1 MKTATPTPS
10 VDAHL
15 ASDRTIGR
23 IEPVFEFDGAMPT
36 GVTVSS
42 SGRIFISFPRWGDNV
57 PFTVGEIRGNKVVA
71 YPDQA
76 INVFDPSRPRETLG
90 SVQSVVVDPS
100 NWLWILDTGV
110 LEFGPPLPSCAKM
123 LAIDLAT
130 NKVVRTIVF
139 SSTTATPTTYV
150 NDVRFDLRRGKAGFA
165 YLTDSTATGPGGII
179 VVDLDSGENWRRL
192 TGHPSTFRDPSF
204 IPIVEGQRLA
214 IREKGKRPI
223 AFNPSSD
230 GIAISADG
238 LKLYYC
244 PLSSRHLFSVS
255 TELLRDRSADDAAV
269 AKSIVDLGEKGAS
282 DGLESDDKG
291 HIYAGDYEN
300 NSIRQLQ
307 TNGEW
312 QTIAHDPRILW
323 PDTLSVA
330 TDGYL
335 YFIANQFHRQPQF
348 NEGVDR
354 REKPY
359 VLFRIKI
366 DAGPVRLK

>member
-1 MKTATPTPS
+1 MKTGTPS
-10 VDAHL
+10 PTVDTQL

-23 IEPVFEFDGAMPT
+23 IEPVFEFHGAMPT

-57 PFTVGEIRGNKVVA
+57 PFTVGEIRGNRVVA

-76 INVFDPSRPRETLG
+76 QNDLDPSRPRETLG

-100 NWLWILDTGV
+100 DRLWILDTGAPN
-110 LEFGPPLPSCAKM
+110 FAPSIPGYAKM

-130 NKVVRTIVF
+130 NEVVKTIIF
-139 SSTTATPTTYV
+139 SSTTVTPTTYV
-150 NDVRFDLRRGKAGFA
+150 NDVRFDLRQGKAGFA

-179 VVDLDSGENWRRL
+179 VVDLDSGENWRKL
-192 TGHPSTFRDPSF
+192 TGHPSTSPDPSL

-214 IREKGKRPI
+214 IREKDRTPI

-255 TELLRDRSADDAAV
+255 TGLLRDRSADDAAV

-282 DGLESDDKG
+282 DGLETDDEG
-291 HIYAGDYEN
+291 RVYAGDYEN
-300 NSIRQLQ
+300 NSIRRLQ

-312 QTIAHDPRILW
+312 QTMAHDPRILW

-330 TDGYL
+330 SDGYL
-335 YFIANQFHRQPQF
+335 YFTANQLHRQPQF

-359 VLFRIKI
+359 VLFRMKI